1 MSEPIEVTDDH
12 RKVYRLLVNDYPGGV
27 TREHLARLTGFS
39 DRKVRKIIEDLR
51 IIAVQKP
58 HPTLGK
64 LVIGYDDTL
73 NVYTYA
79 KTKEQAD
86 RMMREYVSRLR
97 TMHRTL
103 SALAEGAKAFGGA
116 DGSVQEA
123 LFEAER
129 TLNTRGAWS

>member
-1 MSEPIEVTDDH
+1 MSEPIEVTNEH
-12 RKVYRLLVNDYPGGV
+12 RKVYRLLVYDYPGGI
-27 TREHLARLTGFS
+27 TRDHLRRLTGFG
-39 DRKVRKIIEDLR
+39 DRKLRKLIEDVR
-51 IIAVQKP
+51 IIAVQYP
-58 HPTLGK
+58 HPKLGK

-103 SALAEGAKAFGGA
+103 AFLADAAKAFGGD
-116 DGSVQEA
+116 DGSVQEV